1 MLSIIEQRV
10 DKNGI
15 YIKTPQKAITLPPL
29 DLKGLTKDTL
39 QTTLA
44 LYFTPDAAVTKEEKD
59 TGVGIVNVL
68 LDLSGKPLLFGTE
81 QP

>member
-15 YIKTPQKAITLPPL
+15 YIKTPQKALTLPSL

-44 LYFTPDAAVTKEEKD
+44 LYFTPDAATTKADKD
-59 TGVGIVNVL
+59 GGVGIVNVSL
-68 LDLSGKPLLFGTE
+68 KLDGEPLLFGTE